1 MPKRKIDPATG
12 KPQLTDREQRVIDE
26 YIKNGGNGAQ
36 AAAAAGYAGA
46 RPDQAAYR
54 VLNRPE
60 VQRRIRER
68 IAQSRVSADEI
79 IGTLVS
85 IMYGRPGDLYDES
98 GEFSILV
105 AKQNGADHLLKS
117 ISGTTRTIEA
127 TKTRPAQIVRS
138 YRAQIHS
145 PVQAA
150 TALARIPGINPKT
163 LSQSPGHRPLTLGY
177 RPDSTDFAE
186 ALATDFKVA
195 TWLEDLIDK
204 QMAEQ
209 GLSREAVTEQLLQ
222 IRPEIAKYL
231 RELPDPRPLATDHC
245 PEKEIGQ
252 ALDFI
257 IGLAT
262 NPDASPDN
270 HLVLETYLQIHAL
283 MDEWDN
289 GAVTSEA
296 ARDAITRINARLS
309 DQQRQDLH
317 RLQVQMLIHDSRLE
331 TRDSRLQTLH
341 RLQTARRPSHRR
353 GHRGDPPGGCR
364 ASRSPGHAIPRIRRP
379 MHRRPRR
386 LPTPGAAGSGIAA

>member
-1 MPKRKIDPATG
+1 MPKRRIDPTTG
-12 KPQLTDREQRVIDE
+12 KPQLTNREQRVIDE

-36 AAAAAGYAGA
+36 AAAAAGYSGT

-127 TKTRPAQIVRS
+127 TKTRPAQVVKS

-145 PVQAA
+145 PLQAA
-150 TALARIPGINPKT
+150 TALARILGINPKT
-163 LSQSPGHRPLTLGY
+163 LSRSPSHRPLTLGY
-177 RPDSTDFAE
+177 RPDPTDFVE
-186 ALATDFKVA
+186 AIAVDFKVS

-204 QMAEQ
+204 QMNEQ
-209 GLSREAVTEQLLQ
+209 GLSREAVAEQLLQ

-231 RELPDPRPLATDHC
+231 RELPDEQDSAADLAATD
-245 PEKEIGQ
+245 PKQRSPMLLISSSGWPQ
-252 ALDFI
+252 ALR
-257 IGLAT
+257 LLPT
-262 NPDASPDN
+262 
-270 HLVLETYLQIHAL
+270 
-283 MDEWDN
+283 
-289 GAVTSEA
+289 
-296 ARDAITRINARLS
+296 ITLS
-309 DQQRQDLH
+309 SKHSNR
-317 RLQVQMLIHDSRLE
+317 SRPSWLNW
-331 TRDSRLQTLH
+331 TTVPSLQTPPATQSPESTLACP
-341 RLQTARRPSHRR
+341 TSSARTST
-353 GHRGDPPGGCR
+353 
-364 ASRSPGHAIPRIRRP
+364 ASRFKC
-379 MHRRPRR
+379 
-386 LPTPGAAGSGIAA
+386 

>member
-1 MPKRKIDPATG
+1 MPKRRIDPTTG
-12 KPQLTDREQRVIDE
+12 EPQLTDRELRVIDE
-26 YIKNGGNGAQ
+26 YIKNGGNGSQ
-36 AAAAAGYAGA
+36 AAAAAGYGGS

-127 TKTRPAQIVRS
+127 TKTRPAQVVRC

-150 TALARIPGINPKT
+150 AALARILGINPKT
-163 LSQSPGHRPLTLGY
+163 LSHSPGHRPLTLGH
-177 RPDSTDFAE
+177 RPDPSDFAE
-186 ALATDFKVA
+186 AIAANFKVA

-209 GLSREAVTEQLLQ
+209 GLSRTEVAEQLLQ
-222 IRPEIAKYL
+222 VPPEIAKYL
-231 RELPDPRPLATDHC
+231 REPPDEQDSAADLAATDPKQAIAH
-245 PEKEIGQ
+245 

-257 IGLAT
+257 IALAT

-270 HLVLETYLQIHAL
+270 HPILEIYLQIQAL
-283 MDEWDN
+283 MDEWEN
-289 GAVTSEA
+289 GAVTSQA
-296 ARDAITRINARLS
+296 ARDAITRINNRLS

-317 RLQVQMLIHDSRLE
+317 RLQVQMLIHHSRLE
-331 TRDSRLQTLH
+331 TRDSRLSIDS
-341 RLQTARRPSHRR
+341 RLETVDSPSTP
-353 GHRGDPPGGCR
+353 DCPPFISPPR
-364 ASRSPGHAIPRIRRP
+364 TSR
-379 MHRRPRR
+379 
-386 LPTPGAAGSGIAA
+386 